1 MANLKARLYPYLPVL
16 IAVVGVVTDVGN
28 GWRST

>member
-1 MANLKARLYPYLPVL
+1 MANLKARLYPYLPAL
-16 IAVVGVVTDVGN
+16 IAIVGVAADVSN